1 MFEFITRLFKKDPG
15 SKIRKIR
22 DRKYKESVQL
32 QRDGNLRE
40 YAKVMKEIEALED
53 KHKELRAQFDMV
65 MAEIDEYDQN
75 Y

>member
-22 DRKYKESVQL
+22 DRKDKESVQL

-53 KHKELRAQFDMV
+53 EYIRV
-65 MAEIDEYDQN
+65 IDASR
-75 Y
+75 